1 MIQRYIDSENG
12 ITDASDED
20 FLGYDELL
28 KFLDDKASQSFK
40 KRSKKN

>member
-20 FLGYDELL
+20 FLGYDELIKYL
-28 KFLDDKASQSFK
+28 ENKSGFK
-40 KRSKKN
+40 KGR